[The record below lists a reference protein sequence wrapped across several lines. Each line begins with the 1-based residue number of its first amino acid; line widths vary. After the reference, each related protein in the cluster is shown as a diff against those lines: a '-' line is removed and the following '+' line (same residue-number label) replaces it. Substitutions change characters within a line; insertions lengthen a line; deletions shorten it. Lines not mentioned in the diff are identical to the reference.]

1 MSVVHLRQ
9 QRRADFCW
17 HLGRKFGYDWRFQR
31 KFIPSGIFGTD
42 FFTRTSTM
50 SASRCLSMISRVW
63 QRSFWLVSSLKN
75 FSWVVEVVLLTRP
88 EQGGRCETNY
98 KLTLV
103 NPGTRRADI
112 LVLLNF
118 SSQREGDKGCIPKH
132 GNTIMIL
139 PAEVPK
145 SISTFH
151 SPLSEI
157 NRIHRA
163 SQ

>member
-1 MSVVHLRQ
+1 MLVFHLRQ
-9 QRRADFCW
+9 QRRADFGW

-31 KFIPSGIFGTD
+31 EFIPSRIFGTD
-42 FFTRTSTM
+42 FFARTSTM

-98 KLTLV
+98 NLTLV

-118 SSQREGDKGCIPKH
+118 SSQREGCIPKH
-132 GNTIMIL
+132 GNTIMIS
-139 PAEVPK
+139 ADSEVPK

-157 NRIHRA
+157 IRIHRA